1 MSTTF
6 ERDEE
11 AEWDALPLDD
21 PRRKLTPERF
31 RELRAQATKTRDDY
45 YSTPEPEQPTDAD
58 IDASWGFTPTMTPEE
73 RRALIRQRADD
84 DEIEEDPEL
93 AERTKWEI
101 RALRE
106 EEDLVAELSR
116 KSLTSLPREVRKL
129 VRQFPNNMKLRALYD
144 RLATEL
150 YERTDETL
158 KAGLLDAVDTM
169 LDVMENGEDAQRLK
183 AATYVFERLRGKTP
197 EIVQVSADKP
207 FQVVLERLVTGPRRA
222 RAALEAAEG
231 EEVLDAEVISG
242 EAHTGPPEAQKAE
255 KADNG
260 SRTGED
266 LFGEERAMMREWS

>member
-6 ERDEE
+6 ERDSPGDPDY
-11 AEWDALPLDD
+11 WDDED
-21 PRRKLTPERF
+21 PRKKFDPGYF
-31 RELRAQATKTRDDY
+31 RELKERSRKTRENY
-45 YSTPEPEQPTDAD
+45 YETADEKPSGQMTDEE
-58 IDASWGFTPTMTPEE
+58 IDASWGVTPDMTEEE
-73 RRALIRQRADD
+73 RDALTRQQAED
-84 DEIEEDPEL
+84 DEIKEDPEL

-106 EEDLVAELSR
+106 EEELVAELSR
-116 KSLTSLPREVRKL
+116 KSLTTLPREVRKL
-129 VRQFPNNMKLRALYD
+129 VRQFPNNAKIRALYD
-144 RLATEL
+144 KLATEL

-197 EIVQVSADKP
+197 EIMQISADKP
-207 FQVVLERLVTGPRRA
+207 FQVVLERLVTGPRTH

-242 EAHTGPPEAQKAE
+242 GAHTEPPVPQKAQGP
-255 KADNG
+255 A
-260 SRTGED
+260 ED
-266 LFGEERAMMREWS
+266 LFEEERAMMREWG